1 MALSRTAKFYRD
13 NPEAR
18 KKHNDYQKK
27 FNKKPNEV
35 KRRVFDNKKNREF
48 GTYGNYDGLDVSHLP
63 DGKIGLESE
72 KKNRGSKTNTEGD
85 KRARGKERRSL
96 KKEERRKRKEDRI
109 TEREQRKKQR
119 RK

>member
-48 GTYGNYDGLDVSHLP
+48 GFFLL
-63 DGKIGLESE
+63 LEVPHFPAIFPFESIL
-72 KKNRGSKTNTEGD
+72 T
-85 KRARGKERRSL
+85 
-96 KKEERRKRKEDRI
+96 
-109 TEREQRKKQR
+109 QF
-119 RK
+119 